1 MTKMVCLIGVL
12 ALGILTAAEA
22 GAVSEA
28 AAPSLIIPPGARA
41 CGLGQSF
48 IGIADDATAMYWNP
62 AGIGFMKGR
71 NVALMHSQLI
81 PELADD
87 VYYEYFGYTQ
97 EVSGLGM
104 VGLSF
109 TFLTYGKW
117 QAMGESGEP
126 GDFFSS
132 YEFAIGATYSSLLS
146 ENLSAGV
153 SLKLVHVSLAPATA
167 TIEGEEGVGTSF
179 AADLGF
185 LWKLFSGRVN
195 LGANLQNIGPDISF
209 IDVEQSAPLPRNL
222 KAGVGVA
229 LLQTELNRL
238 LGSFEVNV
246 PLTGLERKFD
256 DFSAWS
262 DDVTFN
268 GGVEWAFST
277 FLALRAGYI
286 YDPDGDIEGM
296 SYGGGLHIASVGLTV
311 DYATVPKAQD
321 IGREDK
327 FSISVGF

>member
-1 MTKMVCLIGVL
+1 MRKTLCLIGIL
-12 ALGILTAAEA
+12 ALGILTATEA

-62 AGIGFMKGR
+62 AGVGFMKGR

-104 VGLSF
+104 VGVNF

-126 GDFFSS
+126 GEFFSS
-132 YEFAIGATYSSLLS
+132 YEFALGATYSALLARS
-146 ENLSAGV
+146 LSAGV
-153 SLKLVHVSLAPATA
+153 SLKIVHVSLAPAAA

-179 AADLGF
+179 AADVGI
-185 LWKLFSGRVN
+185 LWKVFSDRLR

-222 KAGVGVA
+222 KAGIGVVGYRS
-229 LLQTELNRL
+229 ELNRIL
-238 LGSFEVNV
+238 ASLEVNV
-246 PLTGLERKFD
+246 PLTGFKRKVKD
-256 DFSAWS
+256 LSRWS
-262 DDVTFN
+262 DDVTLN
-268 GGVEWAFST
+268 AGLEWAFSS
-277 FLALRAGYI
+277 FLALRTGYI

-311 DYATVPKAQD
+311 DYATVPKAKD

-327 FSISVGF
+327 FSISMGF

>member
-1 MTKMVCLIGVL
+1 MRRIWVSVLIIGLGVL
-12 ALGILTAAEA
+12 GAGEA
-22 GAVSEA
+22 RAVSEA

-62 AGIGFMKGR
+62 AGLAYMNGR

-81 PELADD
+81 PELAND

-97 EVSGLGM
+97 EVAGLGM
-104 VGLSF
+104 MGVSF

-132 YEFAIGATYSSLLS
+132 YEFAIGATYAALLS
-146 ENLSAGV
+146 ENISAGV

-179 AADLGF
+179 AADLGVM
-185 LWKLFSGRVN
+185 WRLFHGRVI
-195 LGANLQNIGPDISF
+195 LAANLQNVGPDISF

-222 KAGVGVA
+222 KTGIGVE
-229 LLQTELNRL
+229 LMKTELNRL

-268 GGVEWAFST
+268 GGVEWGFSK

-296 SYGGGLHIASVGLTV
+296 SYGGGLHITSVGLTF
-311 DYATVPKAQD
+311 DYATVPKAKD

-327 FSISVGF
+327 FSITVGF